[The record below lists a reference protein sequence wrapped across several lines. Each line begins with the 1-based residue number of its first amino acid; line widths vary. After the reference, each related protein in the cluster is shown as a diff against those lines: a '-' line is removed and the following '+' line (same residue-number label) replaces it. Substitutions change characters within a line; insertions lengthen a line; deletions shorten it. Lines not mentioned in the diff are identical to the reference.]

1 MGIQNS
7 TLISKDEAK
16 FVIFLLTDVPI
27 ARIALVTHVRDHF
40 LLSR

>member
-1 MGIQNS
+1 MQHLFATSEWKSFI
-7 TLISKDEAK
+7 A
-16 FVIFLLTDVPI
+16 FATDVPI